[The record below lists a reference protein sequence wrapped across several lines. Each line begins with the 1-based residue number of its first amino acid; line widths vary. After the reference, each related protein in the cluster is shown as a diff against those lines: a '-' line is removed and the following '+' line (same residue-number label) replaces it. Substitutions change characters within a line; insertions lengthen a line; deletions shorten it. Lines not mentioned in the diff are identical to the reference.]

1 MAIASTAHTHTK
13 ISFVRPDYVAQLMN
27 ATELQF
33 TLNIYHI
40 KNTTEIKVYE
50 HNMLYF

>member
-1 MAIASTAHTHTK
+1 
-13 ISFVRPDYVAQLMN
+13 MN

-33 TLNIYHI
+33 TLNIIYHI